1 MKHSLIV
8 CQIYK
13 IELLLFA
20 ELLFFF
26 GDLCMS
32 VVLIRTAALLIAGL
46 IPALA
51 EEAVVAAAAA
61 PPVPAPVVFNS
72 GDTAWV
78 LISAVLVLF
87 MTIPGLSLFYAGLVR
102 TKNVLTIFTQCFAVT
117 CLVTILWTLYGY
129 SLAFDTTGQVAG
141 QFSWNSIIGTF
152 DKALLLGV
160 TPSSAAPMAS
170 SIPEPVFFFFQ
181 LTFAIITPALL
192 VGAFAERMK
201 FGAVLLISA
210 LWLTFVYIPV
220 CHMAWGGPACLGML
234 FGLQDLAGG
243 TVVEVNSGI
252 AGLVCAIMVGRRV
265 GWPQHAMLPHNAAMC
280 ITGAGMLWV
289 GWFGFNAGSAVAAN
303 ELAARAA
310 YTTQIAAAM
319 SGFTWLVIEWLK
331 VGKPGAVGI
340 ATGAVAGLV
349 AITPACGYV
358 GPIGALIIGLAAGA
372 CSFYVVTHLKR
383 RFGFDDSLDVFGVH
397 GVGGMVG
404 LIGAGIF
411 ATTALGGVGY
421 PEGQTMGG
429 QVLVQL
435 GAMVLTIVVSAVG
448 TAVILKV
455 VDLTIGLRATEN
467 DEVNGLD
474 YAHHGENAYNP

>member
-1 MKHSLIV
+1 
-8 CQIYK
+8 
-13 IELLLFA
+13 
-20 ELLFFF
+20 
-26 GDLCMS
+26 MS
-32 VVLIRTAALLIAGL
+32 VVRVAALLGACL
-46 IPALA
+46 VPVFA
-51 EEAVVAAAAA
+51 EEVAAVAVPAATAA
-61 PPVPAPVVFNS
+61 PVFNS

-102 TKNVLTIFTQCFAVT
+102 TKNVLTVMTQCFAIT

-141 QFSWNSIIGTF
+141 QFSWNSIIGTL
-152 DKALLLGV
+152 DKALLLNV
-160 TPSSAAPMAS
+160 TPSSVAPMAP

-201 FGAVLLISA
+201 FSAVLLISA

-220 CHMAWGGPACLGML
+220 CHMAWGGPASLGAL

-252 AGLVCAIMVGRRV
+252 AGLVCAILVGRRV

-280 ITGAGMLWV
+280 ITGAAMLWV

-310 YTTQIAAAM
+310 YTTQIAAATA
-319 SGFTWLVIEWLK
+319 GFTWLMIEWLK

-358 GPIGALIIGLAAGA
+358 GPIGALVIGAAAGA
-372 CSFYVVTHLKR
+372 GSFYVVTHLKR

-397 GVGGMVG
+397 GIGGMIG
-404 LIGAGIF
+404 LIGTGIF
-411 ATTALGGVGY
+411 ATTTLGGVGY

-429 QVLVQL
+429 QVLVQF
-435 GAMVLTIVVSAVG
+435 GAMVLTIIISGIG

-455 VDLTIGLRATEN
+455 VDWTIGLRATET

-474 YAHHGENAYNP
+474 YAQHGENAYNP